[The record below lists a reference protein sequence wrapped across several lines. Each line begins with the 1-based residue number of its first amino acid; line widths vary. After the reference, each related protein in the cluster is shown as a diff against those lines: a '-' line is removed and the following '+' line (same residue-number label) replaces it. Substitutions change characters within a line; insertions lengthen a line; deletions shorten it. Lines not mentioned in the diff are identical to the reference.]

1 MAKLQKKSIPTKL
14 FSPPPI
20 FIIMGNRS
28 RKLSKCNCANCGIEF
43 EKPVSEINR
52 NLSKGSKNFCSRT
65 CVGKNNFKNFG
76 EKKSD
81 YNISQHSEN
90 RKDEF
95 TKFKYHYRNINKRN
109 KEVNV
114 SIEDLKQVWE
124 SQNGICPYLGIKL
137 QINSYGK
144 IKKDPITSASL
155 DRIDS
160 SKGYINGNIQW
171 ISRAVNFM
179 KNDMSEDELFK
190 IFDLIVENRKGSS

>member
-1 MAKLQKKSIPTKL
+1 MKHQ
-14 FSPPPI
+14 
-20 FIIMGNRS
+20 G
-28 RKLSKCNCANCGIEF
+28 RKVGSCTCDNCGIIF
-43 EKPVSEINR
+43 EKPLSEITR
-52 NLSKGSKNFCSRT
+52 NLKINRKNFCSRT

-76 EKKSD
+76 EKKNE
-81 YNISQHSEN
+81 YNISQHSGN

-171 ISRAVNFM
+171 ISRAINHL
-179 KNDMSEDELFK
+179 KGDMPENELLK
-190 IFDLIVENRKGSS
+190 IFDLIFEKRKGSN